1 MQSAKLKMFFSRIAQ
16 SAALSVATLFF
27 VATNAHAVAVIDQQN
42 NAPLNVGYCT
52 GACEWQQAITA
63 GLTGQLTGVT
73 LYGSGVGQVRIG
85 LGSGFYSGPWAADI
99 TGAAVNG
106 SIIDLSSYNIFVNA
120 GDTFV
125 IDVLNVAGSLQGTYS
140 NVVGDLYLKWPQ
152 AGYNGRDYSGNM
164 ALGYTTYVD
173 TSVQSDVP
181 EPVTLAIFGLGLLGL
196 GIARQRK
203 Q

>member
-1 MQSAKLKMFFSRIAQ
+1 MKSSNMKMFFSRITQ
-16 SAALSVATLFF
+16 SAALSLATLFF

-42 NAPLNVGYCT
+42 NTPLYVSYCT
-52 GACEWQQAITA
+52 GNCEWQQSITA

-73 LYGSGVGQVRIG
+73 LYGSGTGQVRIG
-85 LGSGFYSGPWAADI
+85 LGSGFYSGPWVADI

-106 SIIDLSSYNIFVNA
+106 SVINLSAYNIFVNA

-125 IDVLNVAGSLQGTYS
+125 IDVLNLAGSLQGTYT
-140 NVVGDLYLKWPQ
+140 NAVGDLYLNWPQ
-152 AGYNGRDYSGNM
+152 VGYNGYNYGGNY

-173 TSVQSDVP
+173 TSAQNNVP

-196 GIARQRK
+196 GFARQRK